1 MASVIHPVVIE
12 SSSGLILFDAGYP
25 GQLPDFETALD
36 EVGLSLSDVKTII
49 VSHHDHDHIGS
60 LNDFLARIPN
70 LHIVASEHDKPCITG
85 ESESLRLLQ
94 AEEFNKT
101 LSGEAKAFGE
111 QFVQYLR
118 GIDTSPVHAVVR
130 DGDAICQGVR
140 AVATPGHMPG
150 HLSLFLED
158 DRVLL
163 AADALAIED
172 GELVIA
178 NPQYTLDMREAI
190 RSARKIKDLRPK
202 KIVCYHG
209 NTFEGDIDS
218 SIDRILDNL

>member
-1 MASVIHPVVIE
+1 MTSVIHPVVIE

-25 GQLPDFETALD
+25 GQLPDFEAALD
-36 EVGLSLSDVKTII
+36 DVGLSVFDVRTIV
-49 VSHHDHDHIGS
+49 VSHHDYDHIGS
-60 LNDFLARIPN
+60 LTEFLDRIPD
-70 LHIVASEHDKPCITG
+70 LRIVASEHDAPCIMG

-111 QFVQYLR
+111 QFARYLR
-118 GIDTSPVHAVVR
+118 SINTSPVHAIIR
-130 DGDAICQGVR
+130 DGEAICEGVR
-140 AVATPGHMPG
+140 AIATPGHMPG
-150 HLSLFLED
+150 HLSLILED
-158 DRVLL
+158 ERILL

-178 NPQYTLDMREAI
+178 NPQYTLDMSEAL
-190 RSARKIKDLRPK
+190 RSARKIKDLRPM

-209 NTFEGDIDS
+209 NTYDGDIAS
-218 SIDRILDNL
+218 ALDRISDIA